1 MRILRVLGAIA
12 VGIGL
17 VAQVAAAHAER
28 RVALIIGNNKYD
40 HLEPLQKAVADATA
54 YADVLK
60 AKGFDQV
67 ILKTDVSRSGMDEAI
82 ATFIDQIQPGDTAV
96 FAYSG
101 HGWSDGTQNYIVGT
115 DAPKSGSQEL
125 LARISVPLKDGAHG
139 VLDEMDRQGAALKVA
154 IIDACRDNPF
164 TPVPGKRGVGLSRGL
179 ARMEQAHGTFIVF
192 SADAGQS
199 ALDGLSVADQDPNS
213 VFSRVFVPLLRADL
227 TLQDAVKTTQAKV
240 VALARSINE
249 DQQPAYYDGVIGSA
263 CLSANCTSAGMLSG
277 PAPNP
282 VSPDDLAWQRIA
294 SSGDPAD
301 FESFSRLFPES
312 GHRAE
317 AEAKAK
323 SLRLAALEP
332 PKKTPEPLPAATK
345 PACEGLVASIGAAG
359 VAAAAERC
367 LKRGDIFKDC
377 ENCPEM
383 VVIPAGKFTMGSPS
397 GEKDRFDNEV
407 PQHSVTIG
415 AAFAVGKFAVTRG
428 QFAAFVK
435 DTGYD
440 AGSKCRTF
448 ENGKGEE
455 RSSRS
460 WRNPGF
466 GQDDTHPAVCLSW
479 NDAKAY
485 VAWLSRKT
493 GQGYRL
499 LTEAEFEYASRAGT
513 TTRYWFGDDESGLC
527 ANVNGADQTA
537 KKSIAG
543 MTWPVAP
550 CSDGNAYT
558 APVGSFAANDF
569 GLYDM
574 SGNAWA
580 WTEDCYHDSYASAP
594 NDGSAWTSE
603 SCEYRVRRGGAWADS
618 PRNLRAAARFRDQPG
633 NRIVLT
639 GFRVARTL

>member
-1 MRILRVLGAIA
+1 MLRALSMLV
-12 VGIGL
+12 VTVGL
-17 VAQVAAAHAER
+17 VVHIAEAHAER
-28 RVALIIGNNKYD
+28 RVALIVGNDKYE
-40 HLEPLQKAVADATA
+40 HLAPLEKAVADATA

-67 ILKTDVSRSGMDEAI
+67 ILKTDLSRSSLDEAI

-115 DAPKSGSQEL
+115 DAPVSGSQEL
-125 LARISVPLKDGAHG
+125 LARISIPLKDGAHG

-164 TPVPGKRGVGLSRGL
+164 TPLPGKKGVGLSRGL

-277 PAPNP
+277 PTPNP
-282 VSPDDLAWQRIA
+282 VSPDDLAWRRIA
-294 SSGDPAD
+294 NSSDPVD
-301 FESFSRLFPES
+301 FESFSHLFPES

-323 SLRLAALEP
+323 SLRVAVLEP
-332 PKKTPEPLPAATK
+332 PKKTPEPQPVTTK
-345 PACEGLVASIGAAG
+345 PACEGLVASIASAG

-367 LKRGDIFKDC
+367 LKRGDVFKDC

-383 VVIPAGKFTMGSPS
+383 VVIPAGTFTMGSPQS
-397 GEKDRFDNEV
+397 EKERLDTEG
-407 PQHSVTIG
+407 PQHSVTIS
-415 AAFAVGKFAVTRG
+415 ATFAVAKFAVTRG

-440 AGSKCRTF
+440 AGSKCWTL
-448 ENGKGEE
+448 ENGKVDW

-466 GQDDTHPAVCLSW
+466 GQDDTHPVVCLSW

-499 LTEAEFEYASRAGT
+499 LTEAEFEYANRAGT
-513 TTRYWFGDDESGLC
+513 TTRYSFGDDESGLC
-527 ANVNGADQTA
+527 GNANGFDQTA
-537 KKSIAG
+537 KKSVAATLSG
-543 MTWPVAP
+543 AP
-550 CSDGNAYT
+550 CSDGYAYT

-574 SGNAWA
+574 SGNAWE
-580 WTEDCYHDSYASAP
+580 WTEDCWHESYAGAP
-594 NDGSAWTSE
+594 KDGSAWTSG
-603 SCEYRVRRGGAWADS
+603 SCEYRVRRGGDWLDG
-618 PRNLRAAARFRDQPG
+618 PWFLRAANRHGGRPDLRDDA
-633 NRIVLT
+633 V